1 MKYNATSRYMYFKNI
16 FNIARSQNC
25 NEINQYSSIWP
36 DGVVPEKEKNICWH
50 YYIVTLRQ
58 TGIHRTFLLNWHWYT
73 ECGSSFEA
81 AKSLYVDFCFTGLT
95 RFLPHCTLI
104 TWRHAKRNQPGSW
117 KVICLISNYLSFKS
131 LSDLGWKL

>member
-1 MKYNATSRYMYFKNI
+1 MPQADTCISKIFSVLQDLKIAMKL
-16 FNIARSQNC
+16 
-25 NEINQYSSIWP
+25 INTASIQQHLTWW
-36 DGVVPEKEKNICWH
+36 GGAWERKNICWH